1 MNHTLHS
8 LRLAMDMERDKRD
21 FYMMAS
27 YKLTSPFDHRIFRRM
42 ADHATDH
49 LRMLKDVYETAET
62 AGIFPTIWYKAE
74 TMWERGIRQLEGA
87 KTVSDVDILKT
98 AVELQ
103 LKSYEFYH
111 DLGAKAVNPF
121 EKAFYYA
128 LACEERKDFLIINHT
143 YSYMIDPEGW
153 FESVERISL
162 DGG

>member
-1 MNHTLHS
+1 MNGTLHT

-21 FYMMAS
+21 FYVMAS
-27 YKLTSPFDHRIFRRM
+27 EKLVSPFDHRIFRRM

-49 LRMLKDVYETAET
+49 LRMLKDIYETVET
-62 AGIFPTIWYKAE
+62 VSIFPTIWYKAE
-74 TMWERGIRQLEGA
+74 TMWERGTRQLEKA
-87 KTVSDVDILKT
+87 EMAADVDILKT
-98 AVELQ
+98 AAELQ
-103 LKSYEFYH
+103 LKSYELYH
-111 DLGAKAVNPF
+111 DLGAEAVNPF
-121 EKAFYYA
+121 EKGFYHA